1 MDSWGSMV
9 KTRSRARGWALQ
21 ALYAWE
27 TRGEPEPLEAFLS
40 QFLSERRVARA
51 AVDYIVELGETVARH
66 RAEIDGVLQRSLHN
80 WRLERLSVIDRNIL
94 RIGACELLYIEDV
107 PPLVSIQEA
116 ILLAEK
122 FGTAQSPRFINGVL
136 DALMRSAPAK
146 GEAS

>member
-1 MDSWGSMV
+1 MA

-27 TRGEPEPLEAFLS
+27 TRGEPGSLEAFLS
-40 QFLSERRVARA
+40 QFLSERRVAQG
-51 AVDYIVELGETVARH
+51 AVDYIVELGETIARH
-66 RAEIDGVLQRSLHN
+66 REEIDGALQRSLHN
-80 WRLERLSVIDRNIL
+80 WRLERLSAIDRNIL

-136 DALMRSAPAK
+136 DALMRSASSK